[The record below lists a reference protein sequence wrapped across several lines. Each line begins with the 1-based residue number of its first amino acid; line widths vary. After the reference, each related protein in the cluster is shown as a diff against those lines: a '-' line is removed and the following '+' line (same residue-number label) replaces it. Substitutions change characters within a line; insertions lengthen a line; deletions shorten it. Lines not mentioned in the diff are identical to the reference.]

1 MRKPRA
7 ATIAAALATALALF
21 AGFPIPAHAEIRTSD
36 VILGTTAADRGI
48 VQGELPDITAPHAM
62 VLMFTKNWSEWSP
75 LFEHRG
81 H

>member
-1 MRKPRA
+1 MREIDFLRGRP
-7 ATIAAALATALALF
+7 ATNLACFALPALGANLLQ
-21 AGFPIPAHAEIRTSD
+21 S
-36 VILGTTAADRGI
+36 ADQVMDMLVVG
-48 VQGELPDITAPHAM
+48 AF